1 METISNYV
9 VSFLNYY
16 VANVNIVSS
25 FFLGIFIIILE
36 SILPMLPLGLFVA
49 FNVVIFGNLLGF
61 FMSWGATLIGCSLSF
76 FIFRKIRKK
85 INNYIER
92 KPKFKNVMENIN
104 KISFSNLVIIMAFP
118 FTPAFSINIGAG
130 LSNIPYK
137 KFIMAASIAKV
148 SIVYFWGYI
157 GSTFI
162 ESMTDPGV
170 LIKLGIILL
179 IAFLLSKFVTKKFKI
194 D

>member
-49 FNVVIFGNLLGF
+49 FNVLIFGNVLGF

-85 INNYIER
+85 IDNYIER

-137 KFIMAASIAKV
+137 KFIMSASIAKV

-170 LIKLGIILL
+170 LIKLGIIFL

>member
-49 FNVVIFGNLLGF
+49 FNVVIFGNVLGF

-85 INNYIER
+85 IDNYIER

-170 LIKLGIILL
+170 LIKLGIIFL

>member
-49 FNVVIFGNLLGF
+49 FNVVIFGNVLGF

-85 INNYIER
+85 IDNYIER

-130 LSNIPYK
+130 LSNITYK

-170 LIKLGIILL
+170 LIKLCIIFL

>member
-9 VSFLNYY
+9 IIFLNYY

-49 FNVVIFGNLLGF
+49 FNVVIFGNVLGF

-85 INNYIER
+85 IDNYIEK

-170 LIKLGIILL
+170 LIKLVIILL

>member
-49 FNVVIFGNLLGF
+49 FNVVIFGNVLGF
-61 FMSWGATLIGCSLSF
+61 FMSWVATLIGCSLSF
-76 FIFRKIRKK
+76 FIFRKIREK
-85 INNYIER
+85 IDNYIER

-179 IAFLLSKFVTKKFKI
+179 IAFLLSKFETKKFKI

>member
-49 FNVVIFGNLLGF
+49 FNVLIFGNVLGF

-85 INNYIER
+85 IDNYIER

-170 LIKLGIILL
+170 LIKLGIIFL
-179 IAFLLSKFVTKKFKI
+179 ISFLLSKFVTKKFKI

>member
-49 FNVVIFGNLLGF
+49 FNVVIFGNVLGF

-76 FIFRKIRKK
+76 FIFRKIREK
-85 INNYIER
+85 IDNYIER

-170 LIKLGIILL
+170 LIKLVIILL

>member
-49 FNVVIFGNLLGF
+49 FNVVIFGNVLGF

-85 INNYIER
+85 IDNYIEK

>member
-1 METISNYV
+1 
-9 VSFLNYY
+9 
-16 VANVNIVSS
+16 
-25 FFLGIFIIILE
+25 
-36 SILPMLPLGLFVA
+36 
-49 FNVVIFGNLLGF
+49 
-61 FMSWGATLIGCSLSF
+61 
-76 FIFRKIRKK
+76 
-85 INNYIER
+85 
-92 KPKFKNVMENIN
+92 MENIN

-170 LIKLGIILL
+170 LIKLVIILL

>member
-49 FNVVIFGNLLGF
+49 FNVVIFGNVLGF

-85 INNYIER
+85 IDNYIEK

-170 LIKLGIILL
+170 LIKLVIILL

>member
-49 FNVVIFGNLLGF
+49 FNVVIFGNVLGF

-85 INNYIER
+85 IDNYIER

-170 LIKLGIILL
+170 LIKLVIILL

>member
-49 FNVVIFGNLLGF
+49 FNVLIFGNVLGF

-85 INNYIER
+85 IDNYIER
-92 KPKFKNVMENIN
+92 KPKFKNVMKNIN

-130 LSNIPYK
+130 LSNITYK

-170 LIKLGIILL
+170 LIKLGIIFL

>member
-49 FNVVIFGNLLGF
+49 FNVLIFGNVLGF
-61 FMSWGATLIGCSLSF
+61 FMSWVATLIGCSLSF
-76 FIFRKIRKK
+76 FIFRKIREK
-85 INNYIER
+85 IDNYIER

>member
-49 FNVVIFGNLLGF
+49 FNVLIFGNVLGF

-85 INNYIER
+85 IDNYIER

-170 LIKLGIILL
+170 LIKLGIIFL

>member
-49 FNVVIFGNLLGF
+49 FNVLIFGNVLGF

-85 INNYIER
+85 IDNYI
-92 KPKFKNVMENIN
+92 
-104 KISFSNLVIIMAFP
+104 
-118 FTPAFSINIGAG
+118 
-130 LSNIPYK
+130 
-137 KFIMAASIAKV
+137 
-148 SIVYFWGYI
+148 
-157 GSTFI
+157 
-162 ESMTDPGV
+162 
-170 LIKLGIILL
+170 
-179 IAFLLSKFVTKKFKI
+179 
-194 D
+194 

>member
-49 FNVVIFGNLLGF
+49 FNVVIFGNVLGF
-61 FMSWGATLIGCSLSF
+61 FMSWVATLIGCSLSF
-76 FIFRKIRKK
+76 FIFRKIREK
-85 INNYIER
+85 IDNYIER

-170 LIKLGIILL
+170 LIKLGIIFL

>member
-49 FNVVIFGNLLGF
+49 FNVLIFGNVLGF

-85 INNYIER
+85 IDNYIER

-170 LIKLGIILL
+170 LIKLGIIFL
-179 IAFLLSKFVTKKFKI
+179 IAFLLSKFVTKKFKPI
-194 D
+194 

>member
-49 FNVVIFGNLLGF
+49 FNVVIFGNVLGF

-85 INNYIER
+85 IDNYIER

-130 LSNIPYK
+130 LSNITYK

-170 LIKLGIILL
+170 LIKLGIIFL

>member
-36 SILPMLPLGLFVA
+36 SILPMLPLGLFLA
-49 FNVVIFGNLLGF
+49 FNVLIFGNVLGF

-85 INNYIER
+85 IDNYIER
-92 KPKFKNVMENIN
+92 KPKFKNVMKNIN

-170 LIKLGIILL
+170 LIKLGIIFL

>member
-49 FNVVIFGNLLGF
+49 FNVVIFGNVLGF
-61 FMSWGATLIGCSLSF
+61 FMSWVATLIGCSLSF
-76 FIFRKIRKK
+76 FIFRKIREK
-85 INNYIER
+85 IDNYIER

>member
-49 FNVVIFGNLLGF
+49 FNVVIFGNVLGF

-92 KPKFKNVMENIN
+92 KSKFKNVMENIN

>member
-36 SILPMLPLGLFVA
+36 SILPMLPLGIFVA
-49 FNVVIFGNLLGF
+49 FIVVIFGNVLGF
-61 FMSWGATLIGCSLSF
+61 FMSWVATLIGCSLSF

-85 INNYIER
+85 IDNYIER

>member
-49 FNVVIFGNLLGF
+49 FNVLIFGNVLGF

-85 INNYIER
+85 IDNYIER

-170 LIKLGIILL
+170 LI
-179 IAFLLSKFVTKKFKI
+179 

>member
-16 VANVNIVSS
+16 VSNVNIVSS

-49 FNVVIFGNLLGF
+49 FNVLIFGNVLGF

-85 INNYIER
+85 IDNYIER
-92 KPKFKNVMENIN
+92 KPKFKSVMENIN

-170 LIKLGIILL
+170 LIKLGIIFL

>member
-49 FNVVIFGNLLGF
+49 FNVLIFGNVLGF

-85 INNYIER
+85 IDNYIER

-130 LSNIPYK
+130 LSNITYK

-170 LIKLGIILL
+170 LIKLGIIFL

>member
-49 FNVVIFGNLLGF
+49 FNVVIFGNVLGF

>member
-36 SILPMLPLGLFVA
+36 SIIPMLPLGLFVA
-49 FNVVIFGNLLGF
+49 FNVVIFGNVLGF
-61 FMSWGATLIGCSLSF
+61 FMSWVATLIGCSLSF
-76 FIFRKIRKK
+76 FIFRKIREK
-85 INNYIER
+85 IDNYIER
-92 KPKFKNVMENIN
+92 KPKFKKVMENIN

-130 LSNIPYK
+130 LSNISYK

-179 IAFLLSKFVTKKFKI
+179 IAFLLSKFVTKRFKI

>member
-49 FNVVIFGNLLGF
+49 FNVLIFGNVLGF

-85 INNYIER
+85 IDNYIER

-170 LIKLGIILL
+170 LIKLVIILL

>member
-49 FNVVIFGNLLGF
+49 FNVLIFGNVLGF

-85 INNYIER
+85 IDNYIER

-130 LSNIPYK
+130 LSNITYK

-162 ESMTDPGV
+162 ESMTDPEV
-170 LIKLGIILL
+170 LIKLGIIFL

>member
-1 METISNYV
+1 METISDYV

-49 FNVVIFGNLLGF
+49 FNVVIFGNVLGF
-61 FMSWGATLIGCSLSF
+61 FMSWVATLIGCSLSF

-85 INNYIER
+85 IDNYIEK

>member
-36 SILPMLPLGLFVA
+36 SIIPMLPLGLFVA
-49 FNVVIFGNLLGF
+49 FNVVIFGNVLGF
-61 FMSWGATLIGCSLSF
+61 FMSWVATLIGCSLSF
-76 FIFRKIRKK
+76 FIFRKIREK
-85 INNYIER
+85 IDNYIER
-92 KPKFKNVMENIN
+92 KPKFKKVMENIN

-179 IAFLLSKFVTKKFKI
+179 IAFLLSKFVTKRFKI

>member
-49 FNVVIFGNLLGF
+49 FNVVIFGNVLGF
-61 FMSWGATLIGCSLSF
+61 FMSWVATLIGCSLSF
-76 FIFRKIRKK
+76 FIFRKIREK
-85 INNYIER
+85 IDNYIER

-170 LIKLGIILL
+170 LIKLVIILL

>member
-1 METISNYV
+1 METFSNYV

-25 FFLGIFIIILE
+25 FFLGVFIIILE
-36 SILPMLPLGLFVA
+36 SILPMIPLGLFVA
-49 FNVVIFGNLLGF
+49 FNVLIFGNVLGF

-85 INNYIER
+85 IDNYIER
-92 KPKFKNVMENIN
+92 KPKFKSVMENIN

-170 LIKLGIILL
+170 LIKLGIIFL
-179 IAFLLSKFVTKKFKI
+179 IAFLLSKFVTKRFKI

>member
-49 FNVVIFGNLLGF
+49 FNVVIFGNVLGF
-61 FMSWGATLIGCSLSF
+61 FMSWVATLIGCSLSF

-85 INNYIER
+85 IDNYIER